1 MKRAMVLAV
10 LAAVGAAGAETVAP
24 GAGVATDLE
33 VASGTTTLVAH
44 TGEVVFD
51 PGEDSMLTN
60 IARLVFW
67 VDANRNAAADA
78 SGAVLEWDDVR
89 ETFPDGA
96 RSGFY
101 KRARVHV
108 PAEGSGDV
116 PGQGPTF
123 KTDDRY
129 PGMKFLDFGDYGSGR
144 WMYLA
149 DANGNMLHQRTFTW
163 YCVVGF
169 DTPDNCGHILS
180 DVSALS
186 AKGAGSVYF
195 HKGTGGSAAGYISAT
210 SADSCM
216 YNGETRLN
224 GARIDPTT
232 RTFDYADFQVL
243 GQIGPGAQVKSDGK
257 TYDPKFSTLFN
268 DRNIAFPGSPSG
280 YRQGGGVLGELLV
293 WNVVLTE
300 AQRRKVEAYL
310 MAKWK
315 GRTYAGR
322 AAIASGAS
330 LVSGLGARDG
340 ALVAV
345 TGDGTLV
352 KQGAGALALLDGADA
367 RAAALQVREGAVSVQ
382 AGLVS
387 GLNLAPAAGVKTT
400 LGAPDKAGVAVSA
413 SEAPAGVAG
422 IDGGTATSAVTV
434 APAALPAK
442 LRVARAAL
450 TLRPTASA
458 SFADAPS
465 PAERYPNLLRN
476 GSFEN
481 QVVADKSYNTVGA
494 ASGWMGNGNS
504 VIGTYLSPWYGAAAN
519 GAAVP
524 NTIPDGR
531 QYAALQGSG
540 AAAGFIEQ
548 AFEAPFAGLYRLT
561 YYLTRR
567 TNRGEKDGETILQ
580 VLVDGEVVH
589 RNVVAAD
596 ARGDK
601 NVFKR
606 YGALLPALARGAHT
620 IRFQIL
626 DNVTTDRAVVL
637 DDIRLFP
644 VAQGDYLAIPNAGF
658 DGCAKVVVPQDPNGW
673 FIGSTEA
680 AQVVDGWT
688 ATIPDRSIMS
698 CGLTQ
703 HSSWWSWLNSRESAT
718 DPVVDYRKAY
728 LQRAVTLE
736 TTFTAPRDGAV
747 RVAFDYSNRSNYSW
761 MDNSG
766 GPRVTGHG
774 IALYVD
780 DVLAARAFPQTQLM
794 RTCQGGVELTKGPHV
809 LKFVNEIPEGR
820 TDDFGV
826 IVDEVRV
833 VYADSEPGAGWP
845 IAGLDSSWDL
855 NDGELAN
862 RSRDLE
868 SGALVYWMKPGGAFS
883 RTDAA
888 VPSNG
893 FYQVRIDLHGAP
905 VERGS
910 AAGVY
915 HGYKHYPV
923 ACVVQWDGVDVGR
936 ILLQDEEAR
945 TMAVPLPWSE
955 EGAHA
960 LRFYC
965 PRDCSADGAKVFVT
979 GAQVVPMSVGPLPGA
994 AATCEAE
1001 LELGAGATLDLQYD
1015 GVLTVRSLKVEGKAY
1030 TGRLGAAELPSALSG
1045 PGRLLVRGR
1054 GCCIFVR

>member
-1 MKRAMVLAV
+1 MKRAMMLAM

-24 GAGVATDLE
+24 GAGVATDFA
-33 VASGTTTLVAH
+33 VASGTTTLVPHA
-44 TGEVVFD
+44 GDVAFD

-67 VDANRNAAADA
+67 VDANRNTVADE
-78 SGAVLEWDDVR
+78 SGAVREWVDVR
-89 ETFPDGA
+89 ETYPDGA
-96 RSGFY
+96 LSGTY
-101 KRARVHV
+101 KRALVHT
-108 PAEGSGDV
+108 PAEGSDDV

-149 DANGNMLHQRTFTW
+149 DADGNMLHQKAFTW

-169 DTPDNCGHILS
+169 DTPNNCGHILS
-180 DVSALS
+180 DVSNLS
-186 AKGAGSVYF
+186 AKSAGSVYF
-195 HKGTGGSAAGYISAT
+195 HKGSGGSAAGNIST
-210 SADSCM
+210 TTADSCM
-216 YNGETRLN
+216 YDGETRLN
-224 GARIDPTT
+224 GARINPTS

-243 GQIGPGAQVKSDGK
+243 GQIGPAAQVKGDGK
-257 TYDPKFSTLFN
+257 TYEPKFSTLFN
-268 DRNIAFPGSPSG
+268 DRNIAFAGSPSG

-300 AQRRKVEAYL
+300 PQRRKVEAYL

-315 GRTYAGR
+315 GRAAAGR
-322 AAIASGAS
+322 VAVASGAS
-330 LVSGLGARDG
+330 LVSDFGARNA
-340 ALVAV
+340 ALVAA

-352 KQGAGALALLDGADA
+352 KQGAGTLALLDGADA
-367 RAAALQVREGAVSVQ
+367 GAAALQVREGTVLVQ

-400 LGAPDKAGVAVSA
+400 LGAPDKAGVAVTASA
-413 SEAPAGVAG
+413 APAGVAD
-422 IDGGTATSAVTV
+422 IDGGAAAGAVTV

-442 LRVARAAL
+442 LRVERAAL

-465 PAERYPNLLRN
+465 LAERYPNLLRD

-481 QVVADKSYNTVGA
+481 QVEADKAYHAFGA
-494 ASGWMGNGNS
+494 ASGWTGSANS

-531 QYAALQGSG
+531 QFAALQGSG
-540 AAAGFIEQ
+540 AAAGSIEQ

-567 TNRGEKDGETILQ
+567 TSRSEKDGDTILQ

-589 RNVVAAD
+589 RNVVADD

-606 YGALLPALARGAHT
+606 YGALLPALASGAHT
-620 IRFQIL
+620 IRFRIL

-644 VAQGDYLAIPNAGF
+644 VAQGGYLAIPNAGF
-658 DGCAKVVVPQDPNGW
+658 DGCAKVVGSQASNGRYLNA
-673 FIGSTEA
+673 TEE
-680 AQVVDGWT
+680 AQVVDGWA
-688 ATIPDRSIMS
+688 ATVPDRTIMS

-703 HSSWWSWLNSRESAT
+703 HSTWWSWLNSRESAT
-718 DPVVDYRKAY
+718 DPVVDYRKAF

-747 RVAFDYSNRSNYSW
+747 RVAFDYSNRSNYNW
-761 MDNSG
+761 TDNSG
-766 GPRVTGHG
+766 GARATGHG

-780 DVLAARAFPQTQLM
+780 GVLAARAFPQTQLM
-794 RTCQGGVELTKGPHV
+794 RTCQGGVELTAGPHV

-820 TDDFGV
+820 TDDYGV
-826 IVDEVRV
+826 VIDEVRA
-833 VYADSEPGAGWP
+833 VYADSEPGAVRP
-845 IAGLDSSWDL
+845 IAWLDSSWDL
-855 NDGELAN
+855 NDGALAGW
-862 RSRDLE
+862 SRDLE
-868 SGALVYWMKPGGAFS
+868 NGAQVYEMKPGGAFS
-883 RTDAA
+883 RTDVA

-893 FYQVRIDLHGAP
+893 FYQVKVDLHGAP

-936 ILLQDEEAR
+936 ILLQDEAAR

-965 PRDCSADGAKVFVT
+965 PRDCSADGAQVFVT

-994 AATCEAE
+994 AATREAE
-1001 LELGAGATLDLQYD
+1001 LELGAGATLGLQYD
-1015 GVLTVRSLKVEGKAY
+1015 GVLTVRALKVSGKAY
-1030 TGRLGAAELPSALSG
+1030 TGEVGAAELPSALTG

-1054 GCCIFVR
+1054 GCCIFIR